1 MTTNYD
7 TQKIILNLK
16 ADLEK
21 AKQEKRNSENFSV
34 IRWLKSKLAF
44 YSSEHYQEYKK
55 ANGESHE

>member
-16 ADLEK
+16 ADLK
-21 AKQEKRNSENFSV
+21 KTKQERPTTENVSF

-55 ANGESHE
+55 TNGDSQ